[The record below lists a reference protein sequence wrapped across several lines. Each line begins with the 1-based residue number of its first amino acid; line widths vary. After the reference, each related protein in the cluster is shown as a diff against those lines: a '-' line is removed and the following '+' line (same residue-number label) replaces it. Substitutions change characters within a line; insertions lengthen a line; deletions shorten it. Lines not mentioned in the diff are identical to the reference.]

1 MKQGGLL
8 DEGISP
14 ITICHTRVSSNEMF
28 AERLLFVA
36 ARLDDAAPLP
46 PPTIRSLHK
55 STRSRRRR
63 CCEKC
68 RLDVAAIATE
78 TPAHTRR
85 RSGNAGRKKKNA
97 SFIIFKELHDALIT
111 VKKRERKKKNS
122 FPQRS
127 LCKRTVKFKIRR

>member
-46 PPTIRSLHK
+46 PPTIRFLHK
-55 STRSRRRR
+55 SPGWSISAF
-63 CCEKC
+63 
-68 RLDVAAIATE
+68 V
-78 TPAHTRR
+78 
-85 RSGNAGRKKKNA
+85 RSGDQILLEKDCDSDGNAAAAAAVHRSQRSTHAEGGGEKKNVC
-97 SFIIFKELHDALIT
+97 FFYYFL
-111 VKKRERKKKNS
+111 KNY
-122 FPQRS
+122 
-127 LCKRTVKFKIRR
+127 KMH

>member
-14 ITICHTRVSSNEMF
+14 ITICHTHVSSNEMF

-55 STRSRRRR
+55 SPGRG
-63 CCEKC
+63 
-68 RLDVAAIATE
+68 VAAVV
-78 TPAHTRR
+78 
-85 RSGNAGRKKKNA
+85 RSVD
-97 SFIIFKELHDALIT
+97 EM
-111 VKKRERKKKNS
+111 
-122 FPQRS
+122 
-127 LCKRTVKFKIRR
+127 

>member
-14 ITICHTRVSSNEMF
+14 ITICHTHVSSNEMF

-55 STRSRRRR
+55 SWPLVVVASLLFVRSID
-63 CCEKC
+63 EM
-68 RLDVAAIATE
+68 RL
-78 TPAHTRR
+78 PR
-85 RSGNAGRKKKNA
+85 
-97 SFIIFKELHDALIT
+97 
-111 VKKRERKKKNS
+111 
-122 FPQRS
+122 
-127 LCKRTVKFKIRR
+127 

>member
-14 ITICHTRVSSNEMF
+14 ITICHTHVSSNEMF

-55 STRSRRRR
+55 SPRSRRRR

-68 RLDVAAIATE
+68 RRDVAAIG
-78 TPAHTRR
+78 RD
-85 RSGNAGRKKKNA
+85 SDGNAGAHKA
-97 SFIIFKELHDALIT
+97 TL
-111 VKKRERKKKNS
+111 
-122 FPQRS
+122 
-127 LCKRTVKFKIRR
+127 